1 VQLIGK
7 SNKNISLLHYAFK
20 GPNIKLPPT
29 MAKKKIPKNKEKIGE
44 KKSRIRKNIKKI
56 WEIKNEKKMIFSF
69 TYHSLLTFPL
79 L

>member
-29 MAKKKIPKNKEKIGE
+29 MVEEKKPKNKEEIE
-44 KKSRIRKNIKKI
+44 KRK
-56 WEIKNEKKMIFSF
+56 KNQE
-69 TYHSLLTFPL
+69 
-79 L
+79 